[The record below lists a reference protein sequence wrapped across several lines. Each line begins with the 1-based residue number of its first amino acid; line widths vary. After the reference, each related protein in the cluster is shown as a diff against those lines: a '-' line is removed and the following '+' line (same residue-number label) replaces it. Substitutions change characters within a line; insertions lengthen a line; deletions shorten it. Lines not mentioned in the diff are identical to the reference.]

1 MNIRLTVVSENP
13 DGSADVNVKYDEEGL
28 QFLVQ
33 EGVTAILKQYIK
45 QQKKEKRL
53 KRNER

>member
-1 MNIRLTVVSENP
+1 VVSENP